1 MKDNLFDKKLKDTLG
16 NLEAPYDP
24 ASWAALEQRLNL
36 PFTEEQPAP
45 VDAVDK
51 AVFRTLERMEA
62 PYQPAHWDLLAR
74 RMTLDDRRRRRVWIT
89 KFAEAAIFLLLLAN
103 LEGLL
108 DTGTSTR
115 PEPALQPA
123 ASPHLQAEAGRGRA
137 QRNNSIA
144 GREQPGTND
153 AALVDAENGLAA
165 AETAAL
171 LATAYPAA
179 GSQPGFDANGTALSA
194 PLFDPA
200 ILQENSWVP
209 LAAFASLFTNQPGQ
223 VQSAGQLF
231 QPVPVNTKAPK
242 ARRFYAATFS
252 NYDRNFVVSTGYT
265 TQSDGYGGGTA
276 IGYRLGKW
284 GVEAGLT
291 YSRRQY
297 RPKKEVE
304 IYGGNTVDGFYG
316 SFAKNVDM
324 DIVSVPVKAT
334 RRFARLGQMTAHA
347 TAGVTTHIAVDK
359 GFQYGSTFYP
369 GQAPSGSGSFVNQ
382 QPKLRKNGRGVL
394 ENGSLRNNVYATADL
409 GVRLEHPVGR
419 HFAAF
424 IEPTY
429 RQALGGKGV
438 GPNPARINTFTV
450 QAGVLATL

>member
-74 RMTLDDRRRRRVWIT
+74 RMTLDDRRRRRVWIS

-137 QRNNSIA
+137 YHNNAVDREMA
-144 GREQPGTND
+144 GTDSASPEYPDGQVIPVAEASLLASGYPVAAGQPGSGAD
-153 AALVDAENGLAA
+153 GAV
-165 AETAAL
+165 
-171 LATAYPAA
+171 
-179 GSQPGFDANGTALSA
+179 LSA

-200 ILQENSWVP
+200 MLQENNWVP

-359 GFQYGSTFYP
+359 SFQYGSTFYP